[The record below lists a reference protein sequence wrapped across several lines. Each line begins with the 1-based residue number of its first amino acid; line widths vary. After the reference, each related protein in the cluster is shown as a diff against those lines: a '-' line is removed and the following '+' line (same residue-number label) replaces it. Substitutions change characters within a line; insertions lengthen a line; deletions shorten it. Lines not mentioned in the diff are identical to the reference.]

1 MVLHVNIFTLILIE
15 DTIKIEHI
23 ANQRKLEYY
32 IDLHNREEKR
42 LEVEFRKYQEENMS
56 YEKEIKELINFYKI
70 EENLKTVDISKG
82 KKNLH
87 EIWYA
92 STLLCQV
99 SGVLH
104 SSSYLLYFWPY
115 GQKFIFLSKIIS
127 KKLLYL
133 PCL

>member
-1 MVLHVNIFTLILIE
+1 MVLHVNIFILILIE

-82 KKNLH
+82 KKIVKEAIH
-87 EIWYA
+87 
-92 STLLCQV
+92 
-99 SGVLH
+99 
-104 SSSYLLYFWPY
+104 
-115 GQKFIFLSKIIS
+115 
-127 KKLLYL
+127 KKNKE
-133 PCL
+133 